1 MRTFLAILGRDLFV
15 TVNELPS
22 FAAQAILQPLFMA
35 FVFGKVLTD
44 LGLAQPGF
52 AQLLIAFSRSGPL
65 DRPLRQG

>member
-15 TVNELPS
+15 TGNELPS

-44 LGLAQPGF
+44 PGSPSRG
-52 AQLLIAFSRSGPL
+52 SRSCCCGVWW
-65 DRPLRQG
+65 R